1 MAIANGENT
10 ISKASP
16 HTIKKFDL
24 IEKYV
29 ETWAQKLLNTA
40 YCSGIVFIDCMCNSG
55 LYYDDNGN
63 RVEGTPIRI
72 SKVLRDA
79 AGQYP
84 KKKIYV
90 YLNDYS
96 PSKIET
102 LKENLPSE
110 KNNFKYSITS
120 KDGNDLL
127 REIGPKLSKNKTL
140 HYFLLYDPFEATI
153 DWTVLAPF
161 FRSWDEVMINHMVS
175 DSVRAIKQVRSQEA
189 KEKYEGTYLSKFED
203 LLPCGSNKD
212 AYEQRVE
219 EIILSLKGSAAR
231 EYYISAYPFFNT
243 RNSLLYDLIH
253 CTSNREGFRLYKTTA
268 WKTFGGKSST
278 KNPHGEENQI
288 MIDFEGSG
296 ALSTK
301 VDERCYY
308 IKDVVDY
315 IQHHFAGQENVPFD
329 DIWALLDEH
338 PVFPYNGYRNVI
350 KRELEQDYGAKK
362 TRTTITF
369 SDRR

>member
-102 LKENLPSE
+102 LKENLP
-110 KNNFKYSITS
+110 
-120 KDGNDLL
+120 
-127 REIGPKLSKNKTL
+127 
-140 HYFLLYDPFEATI
+140 
-153 DWTVLAPF
+153 
-161 FRSWDEVMINHMVS
+161 
-175 DSVRAIKQVRSQEA
+175 
-189 KEKYEGTYLSKFED
+189 
-203 LLPCGSNKD
+203 
-212 AYEQRVE
+212 
-219 EIILSLKGSAAR
+219 
-231 EYYISAYPFFNT
+231 
-243 RNSLLYDLIH
+243 
-253 CTSNREGFRLYKTTA
+253 
-268 WKTFGGKSST
+268 
-278 KNPHGEENQI
+278 
-288 MIDFEGSG
+288 
-296 ALSTK
+296 
-301 VDERCYY
+301 
-308 IKDVVDY
+308 
-315 IQHHFAGQENVPFD
+315 
-329 DIWALLDEH
+329 
-338 PVFPYNGYRNVI
+338 
-350 KRELEQDYGAKK
+350 
-362 TRTTITF
+362 
-369 SDRR
+369 